1 MNQIFGFKK
10 EMKQPILD
18 EIKNFT
24 TREETPYRLKC
35 GVGDLMYL
43 YTGIRTKDAEKFG
56 EAVVIKRWRWS
67 IQFPKQCPVGL
78 SWEDFSIA
86 EGFKDFEGLKQFFLK
101 KLITYQFEL
110 KEE

>member
-18 EIKNFT
+18 RIKYFT

-35 GVGDLMYL
+35 NIGDTMYL
-43 YTGIRTKDAEKFG
+43 YTGIRTEEAEKFG
-56 EAVVIKRWRWS
+56 ESIVIKRWRWA
-67 IQFPKQCPVGL
+67 IYFPNQCPIGI
-78 SWEDFSIA
+78 SWQEFSIA
-86 EGFKDFEGLKQFFLK
+86 EGFNNFEELKQFFLK

-110 KEE
+110 MD